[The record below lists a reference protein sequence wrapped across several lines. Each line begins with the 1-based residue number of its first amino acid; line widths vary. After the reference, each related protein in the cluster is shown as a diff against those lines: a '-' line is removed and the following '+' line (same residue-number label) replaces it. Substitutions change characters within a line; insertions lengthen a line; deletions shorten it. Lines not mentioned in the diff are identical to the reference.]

1 MRSATR
7 ESFRIVGTGVI
18 LFILKI
24 SLTDAFVDRY
34 CFLRMLTLKQ
44 CDKVCFVIEAVF
56 HLLHCFRIQMNNWKC
71 HSYIIVGLGRA
82 IALIALTGS
91 LTACVVPQDTVLRAA
106 EQLPVPEQVTCAA
119 SGGTWDASNAKL
131 TKGYCAKG
139 SPGQCLAHGGTWQRV
154 CMMGTLACVQ
164 GYPDVQKTCRS
175 GSDCQGQRCLQ
186 VPEARAN
193 KQPQSGRCI
202 VNNNPCYGGINLENG
217 LPVPTAQAD

>member
-1 MRSATR
+1 MNRWQFHR
-7 ESFRIVGTGVI
+7 
-18 LFILKI
+18 
-24 SLTDAFVDRY
+24 
-34 CFLRMLTLKQ
+34 CFFP
-44 CDKVCFVIEAVF
+44 C
-56 HLLHCFRIQMNNWKC
+56 
-71 HSYIIVGLGRA
+71 LGRA
-82 IALIALTGS
+82 ISLIALTGS
-91 LTACVVPQDTVLRAA
+91 LTACLAPQGAVLPAT
-106 EQLPVPEQVTCAA
+106 EQLPAPEQVRCAA

-139 SPGQCLAHGGTWQRV
+139 SPGQCLAVGGTWQRV

-164 GYPDVQKTCRS
+164 GYPDAQKTCRS